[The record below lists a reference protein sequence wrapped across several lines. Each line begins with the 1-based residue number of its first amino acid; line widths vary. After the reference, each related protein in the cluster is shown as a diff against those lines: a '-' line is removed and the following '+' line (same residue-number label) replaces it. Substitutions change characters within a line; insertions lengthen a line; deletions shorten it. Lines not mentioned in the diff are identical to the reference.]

1 MSEIYLLVLSWLSP
15 LLLDWAYRLERLD
28 VASWIVDGA
37 ERAGSITLLVVS
49 GIPFPVKKEKNQKTI
64 VDIAPLPRWRESCS
78 TFIIFPWEKEV

>member
-1 MSEIYLLVLSWLSP
+1 MLVLSWLSP

-49 GIPFPVKKEKNQKTI
+49 GIPFPVKNKNKNKKTV

-78 TFIIFPWEKEV
+78 TFKIFHWEKEV